1 MGIGSILSALIE
13 KKGLN
18 VNKVAQEASISPQTL
33 YSMIRRD
40 SMKVDIEVLIRVCRV
55 LDIPVEYVYNK
66 YKGEEDVEQP
76 LFSPQEIDL
85 IMSYRELD
93 SLDREILDRY
103 IRMTPTQRRFI
114 KDWVRSIA
122 DTMSANTTESATPP
136 SEPAEHPQR
145 PAMTDAEI
153 EADVAAYRAALVT
166 EQKEPSA
173 SSSTAAAKMA

>member
-103 IRMTPTQRRFI
+103 IRMTPTQRQFI
-114 KDWVRSIA
+114 KDWIHGIA
-122 DTMSANTTESATPP
+122 DTMSTPAVESSAPP
-136 SEPAEHPQR
+136 SESAAKTQR
-145 PAMTDAEI
+145 TMTDDELEAEV
-153 EADVAAYRAALVT
+153 EAYRAELLA
-166 EQKEPSA
+166 EKEAASA
-173 SSSTAAAKMA
+173 SSFTAAAKMA